1 MERNSLSTTHLL
13 LPTCCLRGAR
23 GYMFMV
29 DNQAIV
35 LHGQISREAMRK
47 VRKAATHAKNMV

>member
-1 MERNSLSTTHLL
+1 MERNSLSTTYLL

-23 GYMFMV
+23 GCMFMV